1 MVGDVAFPSS
11 RGDADHSLVCWVEA
25 VGSLITMDQGRVL
38 EAFRLEAGE
47 VSRAVAGLSEAE
59 WDLPTRC
66 EPWSVRELLGHVR
79 VVIAWLPGMLDAPPP
94 DKAEVSAVEYYRPDD
109 RFAPQTN
116 TARIALAQDH
126 VARQASGAALAD
138 DFAATWQRVDRLCR
152 AEPEDRVVR
161 TRHEDAML
169 LSQFLVTRVVE
180 VAVHG
185 LDLAEAL
192 GREPWLTPQAA
203 EVVLELLLGPDQMT
217 ASLELEWDQPKFLRK
232 VTGRE
237 PLDAAETA
245 QVERLG
251 IRWLT
256 LG

>member
-1 MVGDVAFPSS
+1 MN
-11 RGDADHSLVCWVEA
+11 
-25 VGSLITMDQGRVL
+25 QGEVL

-47 VSRAVAGLSEAE
+47 LSRAVAGLSEAE

-79 VVIAWLPGMLDAPPP
+79 VVIAWLPGMLDAPLP

-109 RFAPQTN
+109 RFALQTN

-126 VARQASGAALAD
+126 AAGQGSGAALAD

-161 TRHEDAML
+161 TRHGDAML

-192 GREPWLTPQAA
+192 GRESWLTPQAA
-203 EVVLELLLGPDQMT
+203 DAVLELLLGPDQMT
-217 ASLELEWDQPKFLRK
+217 ATLELGWDQPTFLRK

-237 PLDAAETA
+237 LLDAAETA
-245 QVERLG
+245 QVERFG

>member
-1 MVGDVAFPSS
+1 MN
-11 RGDADHSLVCWVEA
+11 
-25 VGSLITMDQGRVL
+25 QGQVL
-38 EAFRLEAGE
+38 EAFRLEAGAL
-47 VSRAVAGLSEAE
+47 SRAVAGLSEAE

-66 EPWSVRELLGHVR
+66 EPWSVRELLGHVC

-94 DKAEVSAVEYYRPDD
+94 DKAEVSAVDYYRPDD

-116 TARIALAQDH
+116 TARLALAQDH
-126 VARQASGAALAD
+126 AAGQASGAALVG
-138 DFAATWQRVDRLCR
+138 DFAATWQRVYRLCR
-152 AEPEDRVVR
+152 AESEDRVVR
-161 TRHEDAML
+161 TRHGDAML

-180 VAVHG
+180 VAIHG

-192 GREPWLTPQAA
+192 RREPWLTPQAA
-203 EVVLELLLGPDQMT
+203 DAVLNLLLGPDQMT
-217 ASLELEWDQPKFLRK
+217 ATLELGWDQSKFLRK

-245 QVERLG
+245 QVEQLG
-251 IRWLT
+251 IQWLT

>member
-1 MVGDVAFPSS
+1 MNQD
-11 RGDADHSLVCWVEA
+11 
-25 VGSLITMDQGRVL
+25 RVL

-47 VSRAVAGLSEAE
+47 LSQAVAGLSEAE
-59 WDLPTRC
+59 WNLPTRC
-66 EPWSVRELLGHVR
+66 EPWSARELLGHVR

-126 VARQASGAALAD
+126 AAGQAGGVALAD
-138 DFAATWQRVDRLCR
+138 DFSATWQRVDRLCR
-152 AEPEDRVVR
+152 AEPEARVVR
-161 TRHEDAML
+161 TRHGDAML

-192 GREPWLTPQAA
+192 EREPWLTPQAA
-203 EVVLELLLGPDQMT
+203 DVVLDLVLGPDRMT
-217 ASLELEWDQPKFLRK
+217 AAMLELGWNQTTFVRK
-232 VTGRE
+232 ATGRE
-237 PLDAAETA
+237 PLGVAETA

>member
-1 MVGDVAFPSS
+1 MN
-11 RGDADHSLVCWVEA
+11 
-25 VGSLITMDQGRVL
+25 QGQAL
-38 EAFRLEAGE
+38 EAFRIEAGE
-47 VSRAVAGLSEAE
+47 LSRAVAGLSEAE
-59 WDLPTRC
+59 WGLPTRC

-79 VVIAWLPGMLDAPPP
+79 VVIAWLPDMLAAPAP
-94 DKAEVSAVEYYRPDD
+94 DRAGVSAVEYYRPDD

-116 TARIALAQDH
+116 TARIALARDH
-126 VARQASGAALAD
+126 ATGQAGGSALAD

-161 TRHEDAML
+161 TRHGDAML

-185 LDLAEAL
+185 LDLADAL

-203 EVVLELLLGPDQMT
+203 DAVLELLLGPDRT
-217 ASLELEWDQPKFLRK
+217 AASLGLDWDRPEFLRK

-237 PLDAAETA
+237 PLDAAEAA

>member
-1 MVGDVAFPSS
+1 MN
-11 RGDADHSLVCWVEA
+11 
-25 VGSLITMDQGRVL
+25 QGQVL
-38 EAFRLEAGE
+38 EAFRIEAGE
-47 VSRAVAGLSEAE
+47 LSRAVAGLSEAE

-79 VVIAWLPGMLDAPPP
+79 VVIAWLPAMLDAPAP
-94 DKAEVSAVEYYRPDD
+94 DRAEVSAVEYYRPDD

-116 TARIALAQDH
+116 TARIALARDH
-126 VARQASGAALAD
+126 ATGQGSGAALAD
-138 DFAATWQRVDRLCR
+138 DFTATWQRVDRLCR

-161 TRHEDAML
+161 TRHGDAML

-203 EVVLELLLGPDQMT
+203 DAVLELLLGPDGMT
-217 ASLELEWDQPKFLRK
+217 ASDGLDWEQPEFLRK

-237 PLDAAETA
+237 PLDAAEAA